1 MRRQKTDFLTERPK
15 CEAVEM
21 NDMLNI
27 KILEEFQEGGVDAI
41 ENNHQSAGVSQSFL
55 VLLNFLHDIKRHEI
69 GIRKLLASN
78 PSTTSKDTQ
87 IMTGLAHH
95 LFSQL
100 VPNNKYEVDKYAKQL
115 PKTCGCGCNG
125 DIYGGDTSI
134 VPPVGLS

>member
-1 MRRQKTDFLTERPK
+1 MATNSGPSISLKEFKGSQEEKIVRQIFK
-15 CEAVEM
+15 
-21 NDMLNI
+21 
-27 KILEEFQEGGVDAI
+27 
-41 ENNHQSAGVSQSFL
+41 
-55 VLLNFLHDIKRHEI
+55 DIKRHEI